1 MDDYACVKQIAQAA
15 PTYFDI
21 QDNPLHPKLI
31 WHIQLMMGQVIGFK
45 VILRFHHQPWFS
57 I

>member
-1 MDDYACVKQIAQAA
+1 MDDYACVKPIAQAA

-21 QDNPLHPKLI
+21 QDSPIHPQYI
-31 WHIQLMMGQVIGFK
+31 WHIQLMMGQVTGFK
-45 VILRFHHQPWFS
+45 VIPRFHHHSLFS